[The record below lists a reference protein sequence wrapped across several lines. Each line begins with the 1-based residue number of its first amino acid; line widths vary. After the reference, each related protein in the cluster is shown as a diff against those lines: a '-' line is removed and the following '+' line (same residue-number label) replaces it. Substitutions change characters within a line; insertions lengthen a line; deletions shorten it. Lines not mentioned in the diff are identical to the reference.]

1 MQSIF
6 LMRKKIFNS
15 YPILFLLAGNL
26 YCIWYYAG
34 HPGGFASIVWIYW
47 FQSVTIG
54 FFNFIDLLTVKNYS
68 SGDMKL
74 NGESVTDENKGCTA
88 WFFLFHFGTF
98 HLVYA
103 VFLLVKFSIL
113 SVDKMIF
120 LIAVAAF
127 FMESIINFMRQKE
140 MERTMTVN
148 IGTMFIL
155 PYFRIIPMHLMILG
169 PAFLGWKPSM
179 IFLVLKMA
187 ADIISFLLYQH
198 IYGKNKTIDNS
209 K

>member
-1 MQSIF
+1 MRSIF
-6 LMRKKIFNS
+6 PMRKKIFSNYS
-15 YPILFLLAGNL
+15 ILFLLAGNL
-26 YCIWYYAG
+26 YCIWYYAD
-34 HPGGFASIVWIYW
+34 HPGDFASIVWIYW

-54 FFNFIDLLTVKNYS
+54 LFNFIDLLTVKNYS
-68 SGDMKL
+68 SEDLKL
-74 NGESVTDENKGCTA
+74 NGESVTDNNKGCTA

-120 LIAVAAF
+120 LVAVAVF
-127 FMESIINFMRQKE
+127 FMESIINFMRQKQI
-140 MERTMTVN
+140 ERTMTVN

-179 IFLVLKMA
+179 IFLVLKMI

-198 IYGKNKTIDNS
+198 IYGKNKTIDNTE
-209 K
+209 